1 MEQFEEL
8 VRAAEQVDAAARAL
22 PLFYALSQAGRA
34 VAASHAED
42 PWELRGHG
50 LQLKDEGQSLLERR
64 VTQEGGPATSFR
76 RVAEATGSDV
86 LAHPVTFSALCV
98 SLPDLAA
105 VPELCGENPRAL
117 FVRPI
122 TRSRGGSW

>member
-1 MEQFEEL
+1 M
-8 VRAAEQVDAAARAL
+8 RAAEQVGAAARPL

-34 VAASHAED
+34 VAAAHAE
-42 PWELRGHG
+42 PLWELRGHG

-64 VTQEGGPATSFR
+64 VTQEGGPATCFR

-86 LAHPVTFSALCV
+86 LAHPVTFSALCA